1 MQPLASVPAHAPIP
15 ALLQQ
20 VQSTTTGCMAGCT
33 HATGPFHR
41 NRHSRHRLATQAQAQ
56 ARQIAGTKQTTTEG
70 AWPALPA
77 CFVCRPLEC

>member
-20 VQSTTTGCMAGCT
+20 VQSATTGCMAGCT

-41 NRHSRHRLATQAQAQ
+41 NRHSRHRLATQAQA
-56 ARQIAGTKQTTTEG
+56 RQIAGTKQTDRRR
-70 AWPALPA
+70 LA
-77 CFVCRPLEC
+77 CFAHMPCLQAT